1 MKPTVSVIVSN
12 FNGLAYLPRA
22 IESIWQQNIID
33 LEIVIVDDGST
44 DTSWKWICQQCEL
57 HSNIISLK
65 LDHVGSS
72 TARNQAV
79 RIASG
84 KYIAFLN
91 SDDYWYPEKLNRQM
105 DVMEANP
112 SMGFCFTNYDRID
125 KTNTYSSDCFSYWHR
140 FNLFLKKQAR
150 SAFQL
155 PAPAAD
161 IFAENI
167 VGTSSVMVKRDLY
180 LEHDGFD
187 HKLSGA
193 SDWDLW
199 LKLAL
204 HTNVGC
210 ITSTLTAN
218 QIHIDTENQNPI
230 CKLAAMECIIRR
242 YEDKIAD
249 INYQSVR
256 TAYARLAEAY
266 GEYHRQMKNPI
277 QALFCDLKA
286 IIGQPDK
293 RRIQNIRDDLKQMFF
308 SIKPDY
314 RYR

>member
-1 MKPTVSVIVSN
+1 MKPIVSVIVPN
-12 FNGLAYLPRA
+12 MNGLDYLPRA

-44 DTSWKWICQQCEL
+44 DASWRWICQQSDL
-57 HSNIISLK
+57 HSNIVALK

-84 KYIAFLN
+84 KYIAFLD
-91 SDDYWYPEKLNRQM
+91 SDDYWYPDKLNQQIEMM
-105 DVMEANP
+105 DANP
-112 SMGFCFTNYDRID
+112 TMGFCFTNYDLID
-125 KTNTYSSDCFSYWHR
+125 ETNAHTTDCFSYWNR
-140 FNLFLKKQAR
+140 FNQMIRKQAR
-150 SAFQL
+150 NAFQL
-155 PAPAAD
+155 PTPAAD

-180 LEHDGFD
+180 LEYDGFD
-187 HKLSGA
+187 HKLSTS

-218 QIHIDTENQNPI
+218 QIHLDTMSKNPVG
-230 CKLAAMECIIRR
+230 KLAAMECIIRR
-242 YEDKIAD
+242 YEAKITD
-249 INYQSVR
+249 ISYQSVR

-266 GEYHRQMKNPI
+266 GEYHREMKNPI

-293 RRIQNIRDDLKQMFF
+293 RRMQNIRNDLKQLFVG
-308 SIKPDY
+308 SKQDY